1 MCILDFFRAFFLDRC
16 IAQDIKIRF
25 AMLRAKI
32 NFSLFKAIFAVLFG
46 IMLCGCEPEDVS
58 REDIPTFLSQ
68 YDPAMKAKR
77 DEMVRSLTATREQL
91 SKLRSLQYSYSSER
105 AKSYVGKQISKVEA
119 QEARLADI
127 LGKFDASIEVAMA
140 AKEMDAA
147 DGGGLHTK
155 ESRQIISQA
164 DQIVRQ
170 SNELSSDVTTIIDSS
185 RSGGNSL
192 NDESAEVAGSI
203 HRRMSANTS
212 DHDAANIPVSVYDF
226 LDSWIASTSSN
237 EAHKVIDHYADI
249 VDFCY
254 FKGKSTKNRLMEG
267 QLQFVGSFPNR
278 SYSDWNIK
286 SILPDNAGGYVVN
299 YSFCYAYSGVKNT
312 SGEVNATITIR
323 MFDGD
328 WKITRYHE
336 KVKSNS

>member
-1 MCILDFFRAFFLDRC
+1 MTTRGRSMCILDFFRAFFLDRC

-170 SNELSSDVTTIIDSS
+170 SNELSSDVTSLFSEQRPT
-185 RSGGNSL
+185 GNPEDGEADGMFTE
-192 NDESAEVAGSI
+192 NAGNEGM
-203 HRRMSANTS
+203 RMA
-212 DHDAANIPVSVYDF
+212 
-226 LDSWIASTSSN
+226 
-237 EAHKVIDHYADI
+237 VIDDDDGWSNLRALPSTNARI
-249 VDFCY
+249 VRRIYPEEVFMV
-254 FKGKSTKNRLMEG
+254 GKAQGRWYQVRT
-267 QLQFVGSFPNR
+267 
-278 SYSDWNIK
+278 D
-286 SILPDNAGGYVVN
+286 
-299 YSFCYAYSGVKNT
+299 
-312 SGEVNATITIR
+312 SGETGWMHATVIR
-323 MFDGD
+323 YTD
-328 WKITRYHE
+328 
-336 KVKSNS
+336 S